1 MNIAEHRLLVA
12 ALGGVNEIGKNMY
25 FIQYDQDIV
34 VIDCGSKFPD
44 ENLPGID
51 LIVPDFTYLLDHADK
66 VKALIVTHG
75 HEDHIGGIP
84 YLLKQLP
91 IPVYGTKLTIE
102 LIKIKLK
109 EHRLLRDSEL
119 HTIDANST
127 IEAGA
132 IHASFFR
139 PATAFRTAWVSSF
152 RRQKAMLSTRGI
164 LNLTCLL

>member
-132 IHASFFR
+132 IHASFFDQPQHSGLR
-139 PATAFRTAWVSSF
+139 GYRLSDA
-152 RRQKAMLSTRGI
+152 RRQCCPHGGF
-164 LNLTCLL
+164 